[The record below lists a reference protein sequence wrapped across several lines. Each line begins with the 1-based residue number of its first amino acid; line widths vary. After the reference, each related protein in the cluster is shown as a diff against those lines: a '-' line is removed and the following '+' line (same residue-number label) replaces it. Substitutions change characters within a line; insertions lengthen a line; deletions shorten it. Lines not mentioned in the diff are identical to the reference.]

1 MSRSKQTLT
10 ACLIAI
16 AAVAL
21 SACGDKAQELAGQ
34 PKLDAAP
41 YTGTGVAAFTSGDW
55 KAGDKNSWVQKL
67 KVRAQYGM
75 NDHSR
80 SN

>member
-1 MSRSKQTLT
+1 MSRLKRILALACTAAAVVSLT
-10 ACLIAI
+10 ACGEK
-16 AAVAL
+16 V
-21 SACGDKAQELAGQ
+21 QELAGQ

-55 KAGDKNSWVQKL
+55 QAGDKNSWVQKL
-67 KVRAQYGM
+67 KARAQYGM

>member
-1 MSRSKQTLT
+1 MSRSTSTFT
-10 ACLIAI
+10 ACLIALS
-16 AAVAL
+16 ALSL
-21 SACGDKAQELAGQ
+21 SACGDRAQELAGQ
-34 PKLDAAP
+34 PKQDAAP
-41 YTGTGVAAFTSGDW
+41 YTGTGVAAFTTGDW

>member
-1 MSRSKQTLT
+1 MSRSNPTWMACSVIFAALT
-10 ACLIAI
+10 
-16 AAVAL
+16 L

-34 PKLDAAP
+34 PKQDAAP
-41 YTGTGVAAFTSGDW
+41 YTGTGVAAFTTGDW

>member
-10 ACLIAI
+10 ACLM
-16 AAVAL
+16 AVSALTL
-21 SACGDKAQELAGQ
+21 SACGEKAQEMAGQ
-34 PKLDAAP
+34 PKQDAAP

-67 KVRAQYGM
+67 KARAQYGM